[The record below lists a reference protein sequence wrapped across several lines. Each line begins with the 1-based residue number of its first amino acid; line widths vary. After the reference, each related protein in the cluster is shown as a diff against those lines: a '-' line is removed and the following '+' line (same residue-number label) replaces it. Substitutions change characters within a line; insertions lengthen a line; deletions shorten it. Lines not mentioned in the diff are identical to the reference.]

1 MSLDSCPADGSIAIG
16 VPKKSRHDDRPHG
29 ILIGSASKCGKPP
42 RHVKVMST
50 PESTCWSI
58 IHAVAAGSPA
68 DRDELARRYL
78 GVVRA
83 YLAARW
89 RGSDLRPDLDDGVQE
104 VFVECFR
111 QGGALEAAGAGRVHS
126 FRAFLY
132 GVVRNVARRF
142 ESRSVRAAGPLPDI
156 EANEESLSR
165 LFERTWAQA
174 IMAEAAQLQRRRAA
188 GLGADALQR
197 VELLRLRFED
207 NLPIRTIAERWGV
220 PAARLHH
227 AYALARQEFRAALLE
242 VVAFHHPGSAA
253 EVEQEAAGLLR
264 SLS

>member
-1 MSLDSCPADGSIAIG
+1 MP
-16 VPKKSRHDDRPHG
+16 
-29 ILIGSASKCGKPP
+29 
-42 RHVKVMST
+42 T
-50 PESTCWSI
+50 PESTCWTVI
-58 IHAVAAGSPA
+58 RAAAAGSPT

-89 RGSDLRPDLDDGVQE
+89 RGSALRPDLDDAVQE

-111 QGGALEAAGAGRVHS
+111 QGGALEAAGDGRVPA

-142 ESRSVRAAGPLPDI
+142 ESRPVRAAGPLPDLAAK
-156 EANEESLSR
+156 EDDLSR
-165 LFERTWAQA
+165 LFERTWARA
-174 IMAEAAQLQRRRAA
+174 IMAEAAQLQSRRAGERGPEA
-188 GLGADALQR
+188 VRR

-207 NLPIRTIAERWGV
+207 NLPIRTIAQRWGV
-220 PAARLHH
+220 PAAALHH
-227 AYALARQEFRAALLE
+227 AYAVARQEFKAALLE
-242 VVAFHHPGSAA
+242 VVAFHHPAGPA
-253 EVEQEAAGLLR
+253 EVEQEAANLLN